1 MRFSS
6 TRARLTAT
14 LVCTLPVFALFGLTA
29 CDRNEN
35 NDTEAVQVTKIEPAD
50 TQDVD
55 AQQTTSETVD
65 DADVEATVQAVS
77 QSDELEN
84 EANQTSQDEGEGVLL
99 TNDDIPQPPS
109 DGVQAGDV
117 APNTPMSEET
127 QITDVEYRGAN
138 GQSIMVT
145 FQTSAVGALEAD
157 VKLPS
162 GKRVLLTAPSGQ
174 GNNPTYENADGS
186 IQLVSHG
193 GGGSVDLLQNGQV
206 TGFDAVSAE
215 AEVISPQ

>member
-1 MRFSS
+1 M
-6 TRARLTAT
+6 
-14 LVCTLPVFALFGLTA
+14 
-29 CDRNEN
+29 
-35 NDTEAVQVTKIEPAD
+35 
-50 TQDVD
+50 
-55 AQQTTSETVD
+55 
-65 DADVEATVQAVS
+65 
-77 QSDELEN
+77 
-84 EANQTSQDEGEGVLL
+84 
-99 TNDDIPQPPS
+99 PS
-109 DGVQAGDV
+109 DDLEASGDV

-215 AEVISPQ
+215 AEVITPQ